1 MVDSREINGVGEM
14 TEAVWIALI
23 VNMAGLIGLLIKMTK
38 DGRAKKTGNNPH
50 PCENHDT
57 RIDQVEKDLGIVKN
71 DVKYIRIEVTR
82 IRDKQNG
89 VK

>member
-1 MVDSREINGVGEM
+1 M
-14 TEAVWIALI
+14 TEAVWLALI

-38 DGRAKKTGNNPH
+38 DGRAKKTGNNPY
-50 PCENHDT
+50 PCEKHDT

-71 DVKYIRIEVTR
+71 DVKYIRIEVIR

-89 VK
+89 MR

>member
-1 MVDSREINGVGEM
+1 M
-14 TEAVWIALI
+14 TEGVLIALI
-23 VNMAGLIGLLIKMTK
+23 VAGLGAVGSIINGYLHYKMNREK
-38 DGRAKKTGNNPH
+38 RLRNNPY
-50 PCENHDT
+50 PCKDHDT

-89 VK
+89 VR